1 MWFVFFYVFSKLNK
15 PMKYTF
21 LMKTLL
27 HLGFQLT
34 LTGITMERLNS
45 SMKNYALNQ
54 KPIWFFLF
62 LFVAF
67 MLTILISNESI
78 PAPVRFGLFCVFSI
92 LKGLLIATLFKD
104 RNVSSDSV
112 KKAVFETLGIF
123 TLMSVVGIL
132 LLQSGVSI
140 APLMFATILFN
151 ITLIFVLIYILFNKV
166 DDEKIRIFR
175 LAVILLMML
184 YIIIHTH
191 NNLNTRVKNDLMI
204 STLNYY
210 INVIS
215 IFRNLVL
222 LSDD

>member
-1 MWFVFFYVFSKLNK
+1 
-15 PMKYTF
+15 
-21 LMKTLL
+21 
-27 HLGFQLT
+27 
-34 LTGITMERLNS
+34 
-45 SMKNYALNQ
+45 
-54 KPIWFFLF
+54 
-62 LFVAF
+62 
-67 MLTILISNESI
+67 
-78 PAPVRFGLFCVFSI
+78 
-92 LKGLLIATLFKD
+92 
-104 RNVSSDSV
+104 
-112 KKAVFETLGIF
+112 
-123 TLMSVVGIL
+123 
-132 LLQSGVSI
+132 
-140 APLMFATILFN
+140 MFATILFN